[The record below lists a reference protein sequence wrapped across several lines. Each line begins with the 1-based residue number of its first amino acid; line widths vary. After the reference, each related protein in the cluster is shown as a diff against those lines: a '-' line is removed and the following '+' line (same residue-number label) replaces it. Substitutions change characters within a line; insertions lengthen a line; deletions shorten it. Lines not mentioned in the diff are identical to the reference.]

1 MKILKPGT
9 LPESPPPRIFR
20 GTCSKCGCE
29 VECEEKEVFSH
40 GERHF
45 GGTTSYWVTCPF
57 TLPFYK
63 CENQIKLDDVSNFK
77 PWRPKSL

>member
-1 MKILKPGT
+1 MKILKPGL
-9 LPESPPPRIFR
+9 LPEPPPSRIFR

-29 VECEEKEVFSH
+29 VECEETEVSR

-57 TLPFYK
+57 TLLSYK
-63 CENQIKLDDVSNFK
+63 CDNQITVKDVNLSK
-77 PWRPKSL
+77 PWRPSHHE